1 MKKLL
6 VILLSLLMIFT
17 FAACGGGDNGGGGD
31 DGGEAPGSDFSTPAD
46 EVIVATGSQ
55 FTTLDPALNT
65 ETVNEY
71 ITYHIYSGLFRFDAN
86 GEAVPELCESYETSE
101 DGLTWTFT
109 LKDGLVWSDG
119 DPLTA
124 KDFEYSYLRVLAY
137 GPDAA
142 YNVYDIASNVVGADE
157 YNQKALEVGNDFDI
171 TTEDHSGVGIKA
183 LDEKTLEIKL
193 INPIPYFPRMLTS
206 MCWIPVKEGTPVHDS
221 LWSMEPGYACSG
233 PYVLSDFN
241 QNEKCVMTKNE
252 NYFDAANV
260 TMPNVTFMVMP
271 DADSQAA
278 AFKSGEIDLCLDVS
292 MDGTSDYEGTDSLW
306 VRVPT
311 SSYFLSINSGS
322 TGPEWAHDVNVRK
335 ALALA
340 INKENVVDILGGAEY
355 YPILNGYIPYGFPDT
370 DGKDFRD
377 NADNDGYELKY
388 DPDQAK
394 ELLAAAGYDE
404 NNPLKIKYKYSS
416 NGIHEDV
423 ATAIMAS
430 WAEVGI
436 QAEPVAVEPGVFYDQ
451 LDAGDYEISRYGYSV
466 NTSPIKFLELWTR
479 GMQITAAVDDAA
491 YDDMVT
497 EVKAR
502 LTEEEFTKGCHE
514 LEDYLVEENVY
525 LIPMFTYADPSLIN
539 PGLAGV
545 EYSGNEIYLA
555 HSSKG

>member
-6 VILLSLLMIFT
+6 VILLSLLMIFC
-17 FAACGGGDNGGGGD
+17 FSACGGGDNGGGSD
-31 DGGEAPGSDFSTPAD
+31 DGGEAPSSDFSTPAD

-86 GEAVPELCESYETSE
+86 GEAVPELCDTYETSE

-157 YNQKALEVGNDFDI
+157 YNQKALEVGADFDI

>member
-6 VILLSLLMIFT
+6 IIVLALIMVLSFS
-17 FAACGGGDNGGGGD
+17 ACGGGGGSTD
-31 DGGEAPGSDFSTPAD
+31 DGGSGGSDFITPAD
-46 EVIVATGSQ
+46 EAIVATGSQ

-71 ITYHIYSGLFRFDAN
+71 ITYHIYSGLFRFDEN
-86 GEAVPELCESYETSE
+86 GEAVPELCDTFTTSD

-157 YNQKALEVGNDFDI
+157 YNQKALEVGADFDI

-183 LDEKTLEIKL
+183 IDDKTLEIKL

-233 PYVLSDFN
+233 PYVLTDFN

-260 TMPNVTFMVMP
+260 TMPSITFMVMP

-278 AFKSGEIDLCLDVS
+278 AFKSGEVDLCLDVS
-292 MDGTSDYEGTDSLW
+292 MDGTSGYEGTDSLW

-311 SSYFLSINSGS
+311 SAYFLSINSGS

-335 ALALA
+335 ALAMA
-340 INKENVVDILGGAEY
+340 INKDDVVDILGGAEY
-355 YPILNGYIPYGFPDT
+355 YPILNGYIPYGFPDS
-370 DGKDFRD
+370 DGKDFRE
-377 NADNDGYELKY
+377 NADNDGFELKY
-388 DPDQAK
+388 DPDKAK
-394 ELLAAAGYDE
+394 ELLAGAGYDE
-404 NNPLKIKYKYSS
+404 SNPLKIKYKYSN

-423 ATAIMAS
+423 ATAIMS
-430 WAEVGI
+430 CWKEVGI
-436 QAEPVAVEPGVFYDQ
+436 EVEPIAVEAGVFYDQ

-479 GMQITAAVDDAA
+479 GMQVTAAVDDPA

-514 LEDYLVEENVY
+514 LEDYLVEENAY

>member
-6 VILLSLLMIFT
+6 VILLSLLMIFC
-17 FAACGGGDNGGGGD
+17 FSACGGGDNGGGSD
-31 DGGEAPGSDFSTPAD
+31 DGGEAPSSDFSTPAD

-86 GEAVPELCESYETSE
+86 GEAVPELCDTYETSE

-157 YNQKALEVGNDFDI
+157 YNQKALEVGADFDI

-466 NTSPIKFLELWTR
+466 NTSPIKFLALWTR